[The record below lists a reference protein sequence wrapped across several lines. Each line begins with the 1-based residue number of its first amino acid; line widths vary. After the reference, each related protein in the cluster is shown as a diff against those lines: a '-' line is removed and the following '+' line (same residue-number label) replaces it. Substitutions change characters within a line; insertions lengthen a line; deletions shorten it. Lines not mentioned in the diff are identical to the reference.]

1 MGNCGGICKSKLF
14 GLKGDIIIE
23 KKNSNNDT
31 GKYLETEYIQKI
43 ILIQKNVK
51 KYLKKKKF
59 SKKSLIRKKHPNSSK
74 NTKKISNIKKIK
86 SPKKSHLTTKNLNSE
101 TKSKY
106 ITYEEDQKDSLLVP
120 TIKTSILDNN
130 NIFNDYLFHKLGNMD
145 PNNKIEND
153 PRDGPMDNIRR
164 KYPKIKEDLS
174 SYDGEWK
181 NGKRD
186 GLGILCWGEECKFMG
201 NFEEDKVIGF
211 GKLWQNNGDIYR
223 GYWKDFQAEMA
234 K

>member
-1 MGNCGGICKSKLF
+1 M
-14 GLKGDIIIE
+14 
-23 KKNSNNDT
+23 
-31 GKYLETEYIQKI
+31 
-43 ILIQKNVK
+43 
-51 KYLKKKKF
+51 
-59 SKKSLIRKKHPNSSK
+59 
-74 NTKKISNIKKIK
+74 K

-186 GLGILCWGEECKFMG
+186 
-201 NFEEDKVIGF
+201 
-211 GKLWQNNGDIYR
+211 
-223 GYWKDFQAEMA
+223 
-234 K
+234 